1 MKLHLL
7 NAELK
12 VSAIVKLLYFLLF
25 LLLLW
30 LWDWNIK
37 LLKIYFG
44 GKLTAVSATFSIAE
58 Q

>member
-1 MKLHLL
+1 MKLRLL

-12 VSAIVKLLYFLLF
+12 VSAIVKLLSFLLF

-37 LLKIYFG
+37 FLKIYFG
-44 GKLTAVSATFSIAE
+44 RKLIAVSATFSIAK